1 MHIHNILLY
10 KKTLYYLLK
19 MQSKD
24 DQFFFCEGKDDQFLP
39 GNIMHQPRD
48 NGHAEAQQKQQNLKI
63 PFITPPRFGAG
74 LRGLSLMDSSPT

>member
-74 LRGLSLMDSSPT
+74 LLGLSLMDSSPT

>member
-19 MQSKD
+19 MQS
-24 DQFFFCEGKDDQFLP
+24 KDDQFLP

-74 LRGLSLMDSSPT
+74 LLGLSLVDSSPTRPDP